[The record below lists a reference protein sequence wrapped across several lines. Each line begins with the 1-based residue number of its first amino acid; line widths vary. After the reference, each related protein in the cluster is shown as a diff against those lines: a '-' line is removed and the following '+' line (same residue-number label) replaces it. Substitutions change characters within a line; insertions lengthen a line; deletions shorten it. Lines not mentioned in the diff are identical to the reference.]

1 MSNTPQQS
9 GHKAE
14 QGAVMQTQPGSQ
26 QDRMLPPGEQAQP
39 GMMLPNP
46 AEPYAPVEIPPRAD
60 ASSFVRA
67 MGAAKPPGYP
77 KMKYHP
83 VHGGISVKDAG
94 EEGALQPPTDWFDS
108 AELADAARTWTEAEI
123 VRQNNLRRKLEVLD
137 EAGHPIVRNSVQ
149 ADEALRGAKVEPL

>member
-1 MSNTPQQS
+1 MTNTPHQES
-9 GHKAE
+9 HKAE
-14 QGAVMQTQPGSQ
+14 QGAVMTGSAT
-26 QDRMLPPGEQAQP
+26 PPGGMGQQQAKP
-39 GMMLPNP
+39 GTMLPNP
-46 AEPYAPVEIPPRAD
+46 AEPYAPVAIPERAD
-60 ASSFVRA
+60 ASSFVKA
-67 MGAAKPPGYP
+67 VGDQKPQGYP
-77 KMKYHP
+77 KLKYHP
-83 VHGGISVKDAG
+83 VHGGVVIKDPG